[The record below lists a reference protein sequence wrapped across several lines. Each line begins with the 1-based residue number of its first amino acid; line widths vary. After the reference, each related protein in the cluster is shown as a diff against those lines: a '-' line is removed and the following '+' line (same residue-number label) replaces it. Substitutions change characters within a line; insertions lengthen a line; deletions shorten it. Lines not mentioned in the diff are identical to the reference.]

1 MTMFALAVLASLVA
15 SRSSDAFS
23 VNSILSNRVR
33 TTTELLAMD
42 DRRKFLSQAALLG
55 SSLLLPNAAAQAEV
69 FLDPA
74 MYGDQENRVAAVDT
88 LRERVR
94 RAILQEPSLAPSFYQ
109 LALLDGLT
117 FNAETRQ
124 GGPDGG
130 ALRLVLNSK
139 KDDEYTR
146 NLQKACNTLIESAIA
161 LKKYTAI
168 TIPDAIAIGGAEA
181 IESIGGPVVSVQLG
195 RTEGPKN
202 TKLPDLNLD
211 ILSGNASQGEVIKA
225 FLRAGLT
232 EREMTALLGGLLTV
246 VSVQKGRSTDD
257 WRESVK
263 PKFVQRGKMGRMSD
277 FKRLTEEDI
286 ASMEDEYDEDPDDG
300 WYIADSFGTRD
311 EAFGARIGKDQIDE
325 KTFNKFLKELNDEA
339 NPKKGKVGEIPVRFG
354 WIASVLLDKNT
365 PTSQAWLNKYAQSN
379 LAYLK
384 DLSVAFNSV
393 TQLGAEYTG
402 GKYESLLKNR
412 PRKSLN
418 DDDMKGLF

>member
-1 MTMFALAVLASLVA
+1 MFALGVLALLVA
-15 SRSSDAFS
+15 SSDAFS
-23 VNSILSNRVR
+23 VNSLSSRIR
-33 TTTELLAMD
+33 KTTELTMAD
-42 DRRKFLSQAALLG
+42 NRRNFLSQAALLG
-55 SSLLLPNAAAQAEV
+55 GSLLLPNTAQAEV

-94 RAILQEPSLAPSFYQ
+94 RAILQEPYLAPSFYQ

-139 KDDEYTR
+139 NDDAYTR

-202 TKLPDLNLD
+202 AKLPDLNLE
-211 ILSGNASQGEVIKA
+211 ILSGNASQGEVLSA
-225 FLRAGLT
+225 FRRAGLT

-246 VSVQKGRSTDD
+246 VSVQQSRSTDD
-257 WRESVK
+257 WKESVK
-263 PKFVQRGKMGRMSD
+263 PKFVERGKMGRMSD

-311 EAFGARIGKDQIDE
+311 EAFGARIGKDLINE

-339 NPKKGKVGEIPVRFG
+339 NPKKGKVGEIPAKFG
-354 WIASVLLDKNT
+354 WIASVLLDTNT

-384 DLSVAFNSV
+384 DLNVAFNSV

-402 GKYESLLKNR
+402 GKYENLLKNR